1 MGSEALYR
9 EVENFKTGGAL
20 SSEELDGLYKKRQSY
35 NSRKALRTISGIVY
49 FSILVFILLA
59 FFCNPVR
66 SFVLSQLKLSGDFL
80 YGNILSGSFWK
91 IRGAVFFAAL
101 IANYFLFYWKFPFF
115 WETIGATIFS
125 GVLLLGS
132 VLSPYLGLLG
142 LLLSFLA
149 SFVVNTLED
158 DIKKA
163 ESKRKDEIY
172 NIALKDND
180 LRLMQLLSGIQCEKA
195 ITYLSRKEKEEKER
209 EAEQQKQAE
218 KTNQMMQDMLCGEA
232 LYNEAISSEPPLK
245 ENLMKEAARL
255 GSINACCYIGKK
267 LLSEWSSDMYTA
279 EEKEALAADAAKHL
293 DAARQ
298 TSMLLKLDIETEIQ
312 FLWLFCR
319 VQYESNTKAQWKSL
333 LHDLRAVQK
342 AGDLPEQY
350 SNALVLT
357 IKAVIEIIDNLVD
370 EPVVGHSYSSYSGY
384 SASSSPS
391 SGKLTDEEA
400 WTAIASGMMGGPGID
415 GTGM

>member
-255 GSINACCYIGKK
+255 GSINACCYIGKSCF
-267 LLSEWSSDMYTA
+267 LSGRPICIPQTKKRPLPPMPLNIWMQQDRLQCCSNWTSKQRFNSCGCFA
-279 EEKEALAADAAKHL
+279 ECNMKVT
-293 DAARQ
+293 R
-298 TSMLLKLDIETEIQ
+298 
-312 FLWLFCR
+312 R
-319 VQYESNTKAQWKSL
+319 PN
-333 LHDLRAVQK
+333 
-342 AGDLPEQY
+342 GDHY
-350 SNALVLT
+350 CM
-357 IKAVIEIIDNLVD
+357 I
-370 EPVVGHSYSSYSGY
+370 
-384 SASSSPS
+384 
-391 SGKLTDEEA
+391 
-400 WTAIASGMMGGPGID
+400 
-415 GTGM
+415 